1 MLCLRPQIDEL
12 MPSQKFSGA
21 FASKFFL
28 VVSVCIRISVH
39 IEHLGVKGSTRRAGK
54 RGIEGVGITKPPS

>member
-1 MLCLRPQIDEL
+1 MLCLHPQIDEL
-12 MPSQKFSGA
+12 MPSQKFPGA

-28 VVSVCIRISVH
+28 VVFVCIRISVN
-39 IEHLGVKGSTRRAGK
+39 IEHLRVKGSMRRAGE